1 MAPSGPYPVP
11 SRLLAP
17 LLSDSFLKLNI
28 YCVNVSFFVFCN
40 FLLIINLENEMNTL
54 TIWFYFYKQQ
64 NVGSV
69 SKTKTL
75 NMMKQIGL
83 DVKKIQSC
91 NIDEF
96 DGHLMSSEWK

>member
-1 MAPSGPYPVP
+1 
-11 SRLLAP
+11 
-17 LLSDSFLKLNI
+17 
-28 YCVNVSFFVFCN
+28 
-40 FLLIINLENEMNTL
+40 MNTL

-64 NVGSV
+64 NVGSP
-69 SKTKTL
+69 SKEKTT